1 MLADAPG
8 EARADAL
15 QGLHPGARLSPV
27 EMVSTTVALDFAD
40 SLASLMGAATGS
52 LCQRRGR
59 VDGMEEKAGA
69 KLVNGFVP
77 LGEMFGYSSAIRTL
91 TQGRG
96 SFSMQFERYEAVPFE
111 LMEKIIDKRRREGKL
126 RG

>member
-1 MLADAPG
+1 MQISRYLCP
-8 EARADAL
+8 
-15 QGLHPGARLSPV
+15 
-27 EMVSTTVALDFAD
+27 LDVHAVP
-40 SLASLMGAATGS
+40 

-59 VDGMEEKAGA
+59 VEGMEDKAGA

-96 SFSMQFERYEAVPFE
+96 AFTMQFEHYEAVPYE
-111 LMEKIIDKRRREGKL
+111 LTERIVEKRRKEGKM